1 MANVTATNPIIGDTV
16 GTLVTG
22 QSRVH
27 TIVYSGGTTAG
38 HMATLT
44 DKMGNIVAKLTCSAN
59 GETASVSF
67 PRDLHSD
74 GLVLSVISSGA
85 VYIYR

>member
-22 QSRVH
+22 QNRVH

-44 DKMGNIVAKLTCSAN
+44 DKKGNIVAKLTATGN
-59 GETASVSF
+59 GDTVSINF
-67 PRDLHSD
+67 TRDLHSD